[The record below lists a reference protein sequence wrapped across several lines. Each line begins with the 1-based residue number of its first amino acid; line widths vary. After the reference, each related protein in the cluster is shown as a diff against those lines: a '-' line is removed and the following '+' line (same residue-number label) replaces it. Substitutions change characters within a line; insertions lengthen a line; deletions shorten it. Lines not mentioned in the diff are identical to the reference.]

1 VPRIIAGTAR
11 GRRLQAP
18 AGDATRPTADRA
30 REALFSALES
40 LVLPWGARTFLDLYA
55 GSGAVGLEAASRG
68 AREVV
73 LVERDAKALT
83 SLRAN
88 ADLLDL
94 PGVRVEATPV
104 ERFAA
109 ASSGRGPFD
118 VVFAD
123 PPYDLGSNDLAEVLT
138 ALQVNHALADD
149 AVLVVERRTRDAA
162 WVWPEGVT
170 GLRERTYGEATLWYG
185 RAAANG

>member
-40 LVLPWGARTFLDLYA
+40 LVLPWGARSFLDLYA

-73 LVERDAKALT
+73 LVERDPKALKV
-83 SLRAN
+83 LRSN
-88 ADLLDL
+88 VDLLDM
-94 PGVRVEATPV
+94 PGVRVEASPV

-109 ASSGRGPFD
+109 ASSGRTRFD

-123 PPYDLGSNDLAEVLT
+123 PPYDLASNELGQVLT
-138 ALQVNHALADD
+138 DLLASHGLADD
-149 AVLVVERRTRDAA
+149 AVVVVERRTRDAS
-162 WVWPEGVT
+162 WVWPEGFT
-170 GLRERTYGEATLWYG
+170 GLRERAYGEATLWYG